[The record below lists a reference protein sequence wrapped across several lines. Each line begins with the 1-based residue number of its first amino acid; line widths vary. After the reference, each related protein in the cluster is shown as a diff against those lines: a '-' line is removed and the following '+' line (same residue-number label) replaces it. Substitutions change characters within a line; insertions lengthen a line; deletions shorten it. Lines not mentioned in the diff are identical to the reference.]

1 MVASNAHVSIAIKSL
16 MAIVSKGETMK
27 YTNETNLPDPVVRAL
42 TFFQKDEKVEGLR
55 VTTLIDAPQISQI
68 KKTKEWRKQAT
79 ADVKDLGWLM
89 QGSAMHLVLE
99 QANVDSNSYESEERL
114 SVKVNGTLISGAVD
128 LQHLDDDAVDL
139 FDYKQ
144 TGVFKIIYGDYR
156 EWTNQLNVYAYLVRK
171 CKKRVVRSVSVV
183 AMLRDWK
190 ATEADRKSDYP
201 PASILTIPLTLW
213 SDEEQDAYVRERVRL
228 HKMAET
234 TAKLGTL
241 PECTD
246 EERWAKPAQYA
257 VMKGDN
263 KRALRVFDTQ
273 QEADAYAKKDST
285 RHVEIR
291 AATYI
296 RCANNYCGVAEFCNQ
311 WKER

>member
-1 MVASNAHVSIAIKSL
+1 
-16 MAIVSKGETMK
+16 MK

-68 KKTKEWRKQAT
+68 KKTKRWRNQAT
-79 ADVKDLGWLM
+79 TDVKDLGWLM

-114 SVKVNGTLISGAVD
+114 TVKVNGTLISGAVD
-128 LQHLDDDAVDL
+128 LQYVDDDEVDL

-144 TGVFKIIYGDYR
+144 TGVYKIIYGDYR

-171 CKKRVVRSVSVV
+171 CKKRTVRSISVI

-190 ATEADRKSDYP
+190 ESEANRKSDYP
-201 PASILTIPLTLW
+201 PASIITIPLTLW
-213 SDEEQDAYVRERVRL
+213 SEEEQDAYVEERVRL
-228 HKMAET
+228 HNMAQ
-234 TAKLGTL
+234 LGAEFDDL
-241 PECTD
+241 PECSD
-246 EERWAKPAQYA
+246 AERWARPAQYA
-257 VMKGDN
+257 VLKGDN
-263 KRALRVFDTQ
+263 KRALRVFDILK
-273 QEADAYAKKDST
+273 EADAYAKKDSN
-285 RHVEIR
+285 RHVEVR
-291 AATYI
+291 PATYT

-311 WKER
+311 WKEGNNDR

>member
-1 MVASNAHVSIAIKSL
+1 
-16 MAIVSKGETMK
+16 
-27 YTNETNLPDPVVRAL
+27 
-42 TFFQKDEKVEGLR
+42 
-55 VTTLIDAPQISQI
+55 
-68 KKTKEWRKQAT
+68 
-79 ADVKDLGWLM
+79 
-89 QGSAMHLVLE
+89 MHLVLE

-190 ATEADRKSDYP
+190 ESEANRKSDYP
-201 PASILTIPLTLW
+201 PASIITIPLTLW
-213 SDEEQDAYVRERVRL
+213 SDEEQDAYVEERVRL
-228 HKMAET
+228 HKVAET
-234 TAKLGTL
+234 TATLGTL
-241 PECTD
+241 PECTN

-257 VMKGDN
+257 VMKANN
-263 KRALRVFDTQ
+263 KRAVRVFDTQ
-273 QEADAYAKKDST
+273 QEADALAKEESN
-285 RHVEIR
+285 RHVEVR
-291 AATYI
+291 PATYT
-296 RCANNYCGVAEFCNQ
+296 RCANNYCGVADFCTQ
-311 WKER
+311 WKEGNNDDH

>member
-1 MVASNAHVSIAIKSL
+1 
-16 MAIVSKGETMK
+16 MK

-79 ADVKDLGWLM
+79 TDVKDLGWLM

-99 QANVDSNSYESEERL
+99 QANVDSNSYEKEERL
-114 SVKVNGTLISGAVD
+114 SFEVDGTLISGAVD
-128 LQHLDDDAVDL
+128 LQYLDDDAVDL

-144 TGVFKIIYGDYR
+144 TGVFKIIYGNYR

-190 ATEADRKSDYP
+190 ESEADRKSDYP

-213 SDEEQDAYVRERVRL
+213 SDEEQDAYVKERVHHHEMGQL
-228 HKMAET
+228 GAEFDD
-234 TAKLGTL
+234 L
-241 PECTD
+241 PPCTD

-257 VMKGDN
+257 VLKGDN

-273 QEADAYAKKDST
+273 KEADSYAKKDSA
-285 RHVEIR
+285 RHVEVR
-291 AATYI
+291 PATYT
-296 RCANNYCGVAEFCNQ
+296 RCANNYCGVADFCTQ
-311 WKER
+311 WKEGN